1 MPDHSHKVL
10 QLALF
15 GDPVAHSRSPELHR
29 FFAAATGLSISYER
43 IHARAD
49 ELATKLQAFRAAGGH
64 GANITVPHKQA
75 VMAHCHQLSAR
86 AVRAAAVNTLARSD
100 SGWLGDNTDGAG
112 LLQDLQDKGIE
123 LAGAGVLIIGAG
135 GATRGIVP
143 ALLEAGCERIT
154 IANRSLA
161 KARALVQ
168 SMTDARLTASRLL
181 QDYGET
187 FDLLIHATAAGH
199 HGGTLPLPEIL
210 SGHPYCY
217 DLSYGTASRDFP
229 GWAAQHGC
237 RHSDGL
243 GMLVAQ
249 AAASFQLW
257 TGQPIGQDLRLALF
271 RQLQQAASV

>member
-1 MPDHSHKVL
+1 MPDHPARVL
-10 QLALF
+10 KLAVF
-15 GDPVAHSRSPELHR
+15 GDPIAHSRSPELHR

-49 ELATKLQAFRAAGGH
+49 ELATKLHAFIAAGGH

-75 VMAHCHQLSAR
+75 VMAHCDQLSAR

-112 LLQDLQDKGIE
+112 LLLDLQDKGVE
-123 LAGAGVLIIGAG
+123 LTGAAVLIIGAG

-143 ALLEAGCERIT
+143 ALLDAGVGHIVV
-154 IANRSLA
+154 ANRSAA
-161 KARALVQ
+161 KAQDLVQ
-168 SMTDARLTASRLL
+168 TLADSRVVASALKPG
-181 QDYGET
+181 YGET

-199 HGGTLPLPEIL
+199 HNSALPLPEIL

-217 DLSYGTASRDFP
+217 DLSYGTASHNFLH
-229 GWAAQHGC
+229 WAAQHGC
-237 RHSDGL
+237 RHCDGL

-249 AAASFQLW
+249 AAESFKLW
-257 TGQPIGQDLRLALF
+257 TDQTISPELRAALF
-271 RQLQQAASV
+271 RQLQQ

>member
-1 MPDHSHKVL
+1 MPDHPARVL
-10 QLALF
+10 KLAVF
-15 GDPVAHSRSPELHR
+15 GDPIAHSRSPELHR

-49 ELATKLQAFRAAGGH
+49 ELATKLHAFIAAGGH

-75 VMAHCHQLSAR
+75 VMAHCDQLSPR

-112 LLQDLQDKGIE
+112 LLLDLQDKGVE
-123 LAGAGVLIIGAG
+123 LTGAGVLIIGAG

-143 ALLEAGCERIT
+143 ALLDAGVGHIVV
-154 IANRSLA
+154 ANRSAA
-161 KARALVQ
+161 KAQDLVQ
-168 SMTDARLTASRLL
+168 TLADNRVVASALKPG
-181 QDYGET
+181 YGET

-199 HGGTLPLPEIL
+199 HGSALPLPEIL
-210 SGHPYCY
+210 PGRPYCY
-217 DLSYGTASRDFP
+217 DLSYGTASHNFLH
-229 GWAAQHGC
+229 WAAQHGC

-249 AAASFQLW
+249 AAESFKLW
-257 TGQPIGQDLRLALF
+257 TGQTISPELRAALF
-271 RQLQQAASV
+271 RQLQQ